1 MLPPIPQQCSAL
13 LWSYEMP
20 IGTSW
25 ELMSILLGQYN
36 DAVLKHTGTN
46 PLQNSQI
53 KLEKLP

>member
-1 MLPPIPQQCSAL
+1 MLPPMPQQCSAL

-25 ELMSILLGQYN
+25 ELVSILLGQYN

-46 PLQNSQI
+46 PLQNSQTRTS
-53 KLEKLP
+53 

>member
-1 MLPPIPQQCSAL
+1 MLPPMLQQCSAL
-13 LWSYEMP
+13 MWNYKMP
-20 IGTSW
+20 RGTSW